1 MNGTKHVKSMAY
13 AALAVEVA
21 GAVIC
26 LVLGIIAMLK
36 GVI

>member
-1 MNGTKHVKSMAY
+1 MNDTNRSELMAY

-21 GAVIC
+21 GAVVC

-36 GVI
+36 GV

>member
-1 MNGTKHVKSMAY
+1 MNGAKHFRTMAY

-21 GAVIC
+21 GAVVC

-36 GVI
+36 GV